1 MFERRNKLGVL
12 RRVRDFFW
20 PRSGWNRAS
29 KYVFH
34 RVARLPG
41 TPYTLAAGFACG
53 AAISFTPFV
62 GLHFVLSAL
71 LAWILRGSIVASAIG
86 TAVGNPW
93 TFPFIWVWI
102 YKSGLW
108 MTAKAGEPVGAVDFG
123 RLFSDMMEALLAFD
137 WVYLLDTAWP
147 VFWPMFVG
155 SLPTGVVVWLIFYA
169 GLNPLI
175 ASYQSRRARRRAGLR

>member
-1 MFERRNKLGVL
+1 M
-12 RRVRDFFW
+12 RDFFW
-20 PRSGWNRAS
+20 PSAGWNRAS

-62 GLHFVLSAL
+62 GLHFVISAM
-71 LAWILRGSIVASAIG
+71 LAWVLRGNIIASAIG

-102 YKSGLW
+102 YNSGLW
-108 MTAKAGEPVGAVDFG
+108 LAHQGDAVPQASELDFAA
-123 RLFSDMMEALLAFD
+123 LFPDMMEALLRADWIYFFD
-137 WVYLLDTAWP
+137 SAWP
-147 VFWPMFVG
+147 VFWPMLVG
-155 SLPTGVVVWLIFYA
+155 SVPTGAVVWFVFYA
-169 GLNPLI
+169 ALHPVIG
-175 ASYQSRRARRRAGLR
+175 SYQGRRARRRGRGRMGRGGKA